1 MRSRRRSADGT
12 RRRRRR
18 VTVIFIATALA
29 MSVFFG
35 TALLTTLPSNAVMG
49 RSDAVQLKLF
59 FNVVASQGFGFFTRD
74 PQSEQTDAYQILPD
88 GGIHSLLITPQ
99 TRDRNLYGVSR
110 RQRAQGP
117 ELAALDRQL
126 SHVWRDCDSRMLER
140 CVTSNA
146 PTETLELKNE
156 SPIPTICGDVI
167 FTIEHTTKWAY
178 RDLISDRYAVFKFA
192 RSNVKCNGV

>member
-1 MRSRRRSADGT
+1 MAVFVSTSVALSA
-12 RRRRRR
+12 
-18 VTVIFIATALA
+18 
-29 MSVFFG
+29 FFG
-35 TALLTTLPSNAVMG
+35 TALLTTLPSNAMMG

-74 PQSEQTDAYQILPD
+74 PQSEQTDAYQVLPD
-88 GGIHSLLITPQ
+88 GSMHSLLITPQ
-99 TRDRNLYGVSR
+99 TRSSNLYGVSR

-126 SHVWRDCDSRMLER
+126 TQGWRDCESRMRER
-140 CVTSNA
+140 CLTSTT
-146 PTETLELKNE
+146 PIDVPQVKNE

-167 FTIEHTTKWAY
+167 FTVEHITKWAY

-192 RSNVKCNGV
+192 RANVQCNGT